1 MAGITKN
8 VFQFSLDGKFVKEWK
23 SASDAARELG
33 VTPQGIYECLKE
45 RFVAYGYIWLRENNG
60 DKALQISNGIDI
72 SNDTLQG
79 EVWKNVVGYK
89 GYYQVSNLGRIRT
102 VGRVVSACYKSRQ
115 FIQGRIICPNRF
127 PKGYLGCTLYKSGS
141 QKLRY
146 IHRLVAE
153 AFIPNPQNLPQ
164 VNHKD
169 ENKSNNRV
177 DNLEWCTQEYNTNY
191 GTCTQ
196 RISNAHK
203 ALQKG
208 KRVVQIDKCSQI
220 IIATYPNSAIAMEQ
234 TGIDASAIKKVCLNR
249 PKFKTAGG
257 YIWRRADD
265 IPDKSENN
273 NSHPKQLTT
282 FDL

>member
-23 SASDAARELG
+23 SALEAARELG

-79 EVWKNVVGYK
+79 EVWKDVVGYK

-127 PKGYLGCTLYKSGS
+127 PKGYLGCTLYKNGS

-153 AFIPNPQNLPQ
+153 AFIPNPNDLPQ
-164 VNHKD
+164 INHID
-169 ENKSNNRV
+169 EEKSNNHV
-177 DNLEWCTQEYNTNY
+177 DNLEWCTASYNSSYGSRNDTNSLPVLQYSLEGEVIAEFPSIKQASEATGLSESTIMRCCRY
-191 GTCTQ
+191 GYQ
-196 RISNAHK
+196 RARRKN
-203 ALQKG
+203 
-208 KRVVQIDKCSQI
+208 
-220 IIATYPNSAIAMEQ
+220 
-234 TGIDASAIKKVCLNR
+234 
-249 PKFKTAGG
+249 KFD
-257 YIWRRADD
+257 WRFKD
-265 IPDKSENN
+265 E
-273 NSHPKQLTT
+273 
-282 FDL
+282 

>member
-1 MAGITKN
+1 MPQKKKDRIPTRICEVCGKPIEYYSYVRTSGRMGWESESHYLKRRFCSPACRFENDKRIGMQNKGKIPTIPINPAPSEVDGWKNIKGFVGLYQIHNSGIVRSLDRKVWNRNGYKLESGKILKPNILAKGYFQVYLTNAGITK
-8 VFQFSLDGKFVKEWK
+8 
-23 SASDAARELG
+23 
-33 VTPQGIYECLKE
+33 CL
-45 RFVAYGYIWLRENNG
+45 
-60 DKALQISNGIDI
+60 
-72 SNDTLQG
+72 
-79 EVWKNVVGYK
+79 
-89 GYYQVSNLGRIRT
+89 QV
-102 VGRVVSACYKSRQ
+102 
-115 FIQGRIICPNRF
+115 
-127 PKGYLGCTLYKSGS
+127 
-141 QKLRY
+141 
-146 IHRLVAE
+146 HRLVAE

-208 KRVVQIDKCSQI
+208 KRVVQIDKCSQT

-257 YIWRRADD
+257 YIWRHADD
-265 IPDKSENN
+265 IPDQPENN
-273 NSHPKQLTT
+273 NSYPKQQTL

>member
-60 DKALQISNGIDI
+60 DKALQISKGIDI

-79 EVWKNVVGYK
+79 EVWKDVVGYK

-127 PKGYLGCTLYKSGS
+127 PKGYLGCTLYKNGS

-153 AFIPNPQNLPQ
+153 AFIPNPDNYPQ
-164 VNHKD
+164 VNHID
-169 ENKSNNRV
+169 EDKSNNRV
-177 DNLEWCTQEYNTNY
+177 ENLEWCTALYNMNA
-191 GTCTQ
+191 GTVTA
-196 RISNAHK
+196 RLSKTRK
-203 ALQKG
+203 AMKLG
-208 KRVVQIDKCSQI
+208 RPIVQIDKSTNKI
-220 IIATYPNSAIAMEQ
+220 VASFHNSAIAMEA
-234 TGIDASAIKKVCLNR
+234 TGIDSSAINKCCLNR
-249 PKFKTAGG
+249 SKFKTAGG
-257 YIWRRADD
+257 YIWKYAD
-265 IPDKSENN
+265 
-273 NSHPKQLTT
+273 
-282 FDL
+282 